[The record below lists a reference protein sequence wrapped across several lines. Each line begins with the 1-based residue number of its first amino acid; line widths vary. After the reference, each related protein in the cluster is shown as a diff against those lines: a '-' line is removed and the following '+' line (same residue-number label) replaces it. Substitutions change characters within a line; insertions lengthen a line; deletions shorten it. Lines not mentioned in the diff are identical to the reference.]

1 MILKLVRA
9 TISALLRVALLGQ
22 WRFRRFPGN
31 DLSPSTTIDILPK
44 GLLLEVFDSYR
55 QGLEQRYF
63 YYDSELTWNGK
74 HGWLKLAHVC
84 RTWRSI
90 VLSSSFRLQAKLVLS
105 MCWDRDSNR
114 NVSIL
119 TRLPPFPI
127 VIYSPMLLHW
137 QHEEPKKRKRAVAA
151 LQYSD
156 RVCKIVLD
164 CSDLVLDNV
173 RRAMIGPFPAL
184 ESLELSEPSSREFNI
199 PTTLKL
205 FGGSVPSLRHLDL
218 RYVSRADSL
227 FQLPSTPGLIYLR
240 LNHCQLQAAS
250 LLTLLRGMPCLRH
263 LEISP
268 SYCPFLLPTMPADI
282 FHLSRLTYL
291 SYHGTKQYLEAL
303 VAGLAAPSLQY
314 FRIDLRNSYSSEP
327 VPHLSRFISNI
338 EGSFLSVH
346 VLIPTTGNPWI
357 ICEDSH
363 SPDHMIRKII
373 VKDDRTVQDGPALL
387 CAKLSTAEQVLFQHV
402 YPPLHSNLKS
412 RPSADATSP
421 WLGFF
426 QQLQSAKILKM
437 HSDFLHDV
445 AQVFVRKG
453 GESEWPFHI
462 LPSLE
467 EIEIELR
474 PLDRAC
480 NDAWEEVR
488 SIFGP
493 FVAARQHAGCP
504 VRISWNTVPE
514 TFPPDNAFC

>member
-1 MILKLVRA
+1 MIVKLIRA
-9 TISALLRVALLGQ
+9 TISALLRVVLLGQ
-22 WRFRRFPGN
+22 WRFRLFPGN
-31 DLSPSTTIDILPK
+31 DRSPSTTIDILPK

-84 RTWRSI
+84 RKWRCMMHP
-90 VLSSSFRLQAKLVLS
+90 KLVLS

-119 TRLPPFPI
+119 TRLPPLPI

-137 QHEEPKKRKRAVAA
+137 QREEPKKRKRAVAT

-164 CSDLVLDNV
+164 SSDLMLDNV
-173 RRAMIGPFPAL
+173 RRAMSDPFPAL
-184 ESLELSEPSSREFNI
+184 ESLVELSDSSSREFNI

-205 FGGSVPSLRHLDL
+205 FGGSVPSLRHLGL
-218 RYVSRADSL
+218 RHVSRADSL

-240 LNHCQLQAAS
+240 LNYCQLQAAS
-250 LLTLLRGMPCLRH
+250 LLTLLQGMPCLRH
-263 LEISP
+263 LEIHF
-268 SYCPFLLPTMPADI
+268 Y
-282 FHLSRLTYL
+282 LSRLTYL
-291 SYHGTKQYLEAL
+291 SYDGHKQYLEAL

-363 SPDHMIRKII
+363 SPDHMIRKIL
-373 VKDDRTVQDGPALL
+373 VKDDRT
-387 CAKLSTAEQVLFQHV
+387 QVLFQHV
-402 YPPLHSNLKS
+402 YPQLHSNLKS

-421 WLGFF
+421 WLGSF

-445 AQVFVRKG
+445 AQVFVQKG
-453 GESEWPFHI
+453 GESDCV
-462 LPSLE
+462 L
-467 EIEIELR
+467 
-474 PLDRAC
+474 LDRAC
-480 NDAWEEVR
+480 NNAWEEVL

-504 VRISWNTVPE
+504 VRISWNTDPE

>member
-1 MILKLVRA
+1 MKLIRA

-31 DLSPSTTIDILPK
+31 DRSPSTTIDILPEDV
-44 GLLLEVFDSYR
+44 LLEVFESYR

-84 RTWRSI
+84 RKWRSI
-90 VLSSSFRLQAKLVLS
+90 VLSSSFRSSLQPKLVFS
-105 MCWDRDSNR
+105 MCWDHDSNR

-119 TRLPPFPI
+119 TRLPPLPI

-137 QHEEPKKRKRAVAA
+137 QHEEPKKRKRAVSA
-151 LQYSD
+151 LRYSD

-164 CSDLVLDNV
+164 CSDLMLDNV
-173 RRAMIGPFPAL
+173 RRAMSGPFPAL
-184 ESLELSEPSSREFNI
+184 ESLELFDSSHRIFII
-199 PTTLKL
+199 PATLKL

-218 RYVSRADSL
+218 RYVSRVACISS
-227 FQLPSTPGLIYLR
+227 LPSTPGLIYLR
-240 LNHCQLQAAS
+240 LNLGCPPPPAS
-250 LLTLLRGMPCLRH
+250 LRTLLQGMPCLRH
-263 LEISP
+263 LQISL
-268 SYCPFLLPTMPADI
+268 SFCPLLLPTRPAAI

-291 SYHGTKQYLEAL
+291 SYDGHKRYLEDL

-314 FRIDLRNSYSSEP
+314 FRIDLRNSYFSEP

-338 EGSFLSVH
+338 EGQFLSVH

-363 SPDHMIRKII
+363 SPDHIIREIL
-373 VKDDRTVQDGPALL
+373 VRTVQDGPALL

-402 YPPLHSNLKS
+402 YPQLHSNLKS

-426 QQLQSAKILKM
+426 QQLRSVKILKM

-445 AQVFVRKG
+445 AQAFVQEG
-453 GESEWPFHI
+453 GESPLHF

-467 EIEIELR
+467 EIEIELH

-480 NDAWEEVR
+480 NDTWEEVL
-488 SIFGP
+488 SIFSS

-504 VRISWNTVPE
+504 VRISWNADPE
-514 TFPPDNAFC
+514 TFPPAYVTCQW